1 MIVLLLKE
9 HHNIA
14 ISITTI
20 KRWLKKLELKR
31 RDNPRPDIAVRRITE
46 SEIKN
51 TNCIKGYGSIWHKLE
66 LNGIQ
71 VNRDDVMNII
81 KHINS
86 EQSRNR
92 RAQKLER
99 RIYAS
104 PELNAVSH
112 ADGYDK
118 LKLYGFPIHVALMG
132 FGERFC
138 GYGFAAVIMMPSSRL
153 IFS

>member
-1 MIVLLLKE
+1 
-9 HHNIA
+9 
-14 ISITTI
+14 
-20 KRWLKKLELKR
+20 
-31 RDNPRPDIAVRRITE
+31 
-46 SEIKN
+46 
-51 TNCIKGYGSIWHKLE
+51 
-66 LNGIQ
+66 
-71 VNRDDVMNII
+71 MNII
-81 KHINS
+81 KHINP

-99 RIYAS
+99 RIYTS
-104 PELNAVSH
+104 PGTNAVSY

-138 GYGFAAVIMMPSSRL
+138 GYGFASVIMTPSSWL